1 MKSTPRTIFD
11 LFNGD
16 VNYVVPHFQRFYVWR
31 KESQWAPLWED
42 ITALAELNIDSQTVK
57 TTPHFMGAV
66 VLKQQPTVAGDPT
79 KRIIVDGQQR
89 LTTLQIVI
97 AAVASALEDIAI
109 QHTDSDSETIDTI
122 KHIAKS
128 IKRYTRNDS
137 FQNDKSYKIHPFSK
151 DFDVFMNIIDGNDYE
166 TSHLTTDCYNYF
178 WSETKSWLL
187 SDYANIIT
195 RAQALHKAIFQDIT
209 ICSIDLEEEEDE
221 YVIFET
227 LNARSEP
234 LTEWE
239 KAKNYLVS
247 KSFDTNSSIGIADEI
262 QTKFYENYL
271 EIYDT
276 DDWWSENTSRSR
288 WAESRI
294 SRLFSHWIEICLCD
308 TLEINIPDRRSY
320 HYFRNHLML
329 EKDVEWAVNSL
340 KRYAEIFCKYETQDE
355 DYSIQG
361 QFAYRRKTLRA
372 GVITPFMLKLYDI
385 FESSDQYDLCTRI
398 VESYLFRRVVA
409 GHDTRAYNKLFYSL
423 LREINECEN
432 ESIIPLRIVQILNE
446 NERTSYYWPKDS
458 VIKSAV
464 VGYPIYGK
472 IAQNKLLIILQAID
486 EHMTPIHAGAMPDH
500 NFLEIE
506 HILPQKWQ
514 ENWSDTIVDEQQIE
528 VTKHNLGNL
537 TIVNKKL
544 NPVLSNKAWE
554 VKKKEI
560 FSKDNLFINKELTT
574 IDTWNENEIHKRGEK
589 LAERICEI
597 WPHADAFKEEIGL

>member
-1 MKSTPRTIFD
+1 MKSTPLTILD

-31 KESQWAPLWED
+31 EESQWAPLWED
-42 ITALAELNIDSQTVK
+42 ITALAELNIDNQTAK

-97 AAVASALEDIAI
+97 SAVASALENIAT
-109 QHTDSDSETIDTI
+109 QHTNSDLTSTDTI
-122 KHIAKS
+122 RHIAKS
-128 IKRYTRNDS
+128 IKRYTYNDS
-137 FQNDKSYKIHPFSK
+137 FQNDKRYKIHPFSE
-151 DFDVFMNIIDGNDYE
+151 DFNTFKNIIDGDDSG
-166 TSHLTTDCYNYF
+166 TSHLTIYCYDYF
-178 WSETKSWLL
+178 WNEAKSWLL
-187 SDYANIIT
+187 SDYPNVIA

-209 ICSIDLEEEEDE
+209 ICSIDLDEEEDE

-227 LNARSEP
+227 LNARSQP

-247 KSFDTNSSIGIADEI
+247 KSFDINSSIGIADEI
-262 QTKFYENYL
+262 QTQFYENYL

-276 DDWWSENTSRSR
+276 DDWWKENASGSR

-294 SRLFSHWIEICLCD
+294 SRLFSYWIEICLCD
-308 TLEINIPDRRSY
+308 TLDINIPDRRSY
-320 HYFRNHLML
+320 HYFRNHLMS

-361 QFAYRRKTLRA
+361 RFAYRRRTLGSR
-372 GVITPFMLKLYDI
+372 VITPFMLKLYDN
-385 FESSDQYDLCTRI
+385 FESSDEYDLCTRI
-398 VESYLFRRVVA
+398 IESYLFRRVVV
-409 GHDTRAYNKLFYSL
+409 GHDTRSYNKLFYSL
-423 LREINECEN
+423 LREINKCEDK
-432 ESIIPLRIVQILNE
+432 SIIPLKIVQILTQN
-446 NERTSYYWPKDS
+446 NSASYYWPDDS
-458 VIKSAV
+458 IIESAV
-464 VGYPIYGK
+464 VDYPMYGYK
-472 IAQNKLLIILQAID
+472 AQYKLRIILQAID
-486 EHMTPIHAGAMPDH
+486 EHMTPTHAGAVPDYSL
-500 NFLEIE
+500 LEIE
-506 HILPQKWQ
+506 HILPQRWQ
-514 ENWSDTIVDEQQIE
+514 KNWKEVITDKQQIE
-528 VTKHNLGNL
+528 ETKHKLGNL

-554 VKKKEI
+554 VKREEI

-574 IDTWNENEIHKRGEK
+574 IDTWNEDSIQERGKK

-597 WPHADAFKEEIGL
+597 WPHADAFEEEIG